1 MQDQSKAT
9 SIQIAPPMELPAS
22 VEVFV
27 PGSKSINNRLLILKK
42 LYFPSL
48 QIEDSSTAND
58 TLLLEQILDNGLTQG
73 SVNVQDAG
81 TVFRFLTAL
90 YACTSSNVILHGT
103 ARLQQRPIK
112 DLVEMLLQMGC
123 IINYKEKNGF
133 APLEIKGITPKGAI
147 TIKPSGNISS
157 QFYSAL
163 AMVAPLCMEGLHIQL
178 PETLGSKSYWEMTL
192 ECMQKLE
199 IPVIKKS
206 DTLFYFPNFQT
217 QNTPKIISVERDWS
231 AASYWYFL
239 PLLLPNTK
247 VTVKHLRLDSLQG
260 DSLFLKNL
268 ADTIGLQL
276 QQQEDNLSI
285 SKKAD
290 SSLGVLHLDF
300 SQNPDISLNVIV
312 ALSLLQIDCTFT
324 GLESLSVKES
334 DRTQALQIEL
344 SKIGIHFYFH
354 DNRWVLETKE
364 LYFPC
369 KLSFSTYHD
378 HRVAMAL
385 SYIGF
390 FAPIQIQNPSVVNKS
405 YPGFWQELG
414 KMF

>member
-9 SIQIAPPMELPAS
+9 SIQISPPMELPAS

-58 TLLLEQILDNGLTQG
+58 THLLEQILNNGTTQG

-90 YACTSSNVILHGT
+90 YACTPSNIILHGT
-103 ARLQQRPIK
+103 PRLQQRPIK
-112 DLVEMLLQMGC
+112 DLVEMLLQLGC
-123 IINYKEKNGF
+123 NINYKEKNGF
-133 APLEIKGITPKGAI
+133 APLEIKGITPQGAI
-147 TIKPSGNISS
+147 TIKPSGSISS

-163 AMVAPLCMEGLHIQL
+163 AMVAPLCKEGLRIQI
-178 PETLGSKSYWEMTL
+178 PEELGSKTYWNMTL
-192 ECMQKLE
+192 QCMQSLD
-199 IPVIKKS
+199 IPVVKEPENLYHFPFYEKNEEIKS
-206 DTLFYFPNFQT
+206 IT
-217 QNTPKIISVERDWS
+217 VERDWS

-247 VTVKHLRLDSLQG
+247 ITVKHLRLDSLQG

-276 QQQEDNLSI
+276 QEQEDNLSI

-300 SQNPDISLNVIV
+300 SQNPDISLNAIV

-344 SKIGIHFYFH
+344 SKIGIHFYFYE
-354 DNRWVLETKE
+354 NRWILDTKS
-364 LYFPC
+364 LHFPC

-390 FAPIQIQNPSVVNKS
+390 FAPIQIQNPMVVNKS
-405 YPGFWQELG
+405 YPGFWEELG
-414 KMF
+414 KMY